1 MKQAI
6 AEPTRRGAGLAGRLL
21 LAQVLVLMAGAL
33 TAWLVATIVGPSV
46 FHAHLAR
53 SNVGSTSAQILHT
66 ERAFR
71 SASAISLSLALLA
84 ALVAALGVSV
94 YMTRRIGR
102 SVATIATA
110 ASDVAGGHYDVRV
123 PGPGLG
129 PEFDALA
136 LGFNQMAGRL
146 GSVEVTRR
154 RLLADLGHE
163 MRTPVATLDAYLEAL
178 EDGVAPLDPETAE
191 LLRAQTGRL
200 ARLSEDISSV
210 SRAEEGQVRLDLQEA
225 QPESVVATSVD
236 SVTEAFNAKGVRL
249 LVKIPTPLPD
259 VRMDPD
265 RIGQVLGNVL
275 DNALRHTPAGGTV
288 TVSATSSPRTG
299 VVELCVADT
308 GDGIPAEHLPHVFD
322 RFYRVDAARDR
333 AHGGSGIG
341 LAIAKA
347 LAEAHGGE
355 LTATSPGSGKG
366 STFRLLLPGR

>member
-21 LAQVLVLMAGAL
+21 LAQALVLMAGAL

-46 FHAHLAR
+46 FHQHLAR

-84 ALVAALGVSV
+84 ALVAALAVSV

-146 GSVEVTRR
+146 GSVEATRR

-178 EDGVAPLDPETAE
+178 EDGVATLDPETAA

-210 SRAEEGQVRLDLQEA
+210 SRAEEGQVRLDLQQVQLEL
-225 QPESVVATSVD
+225 VVDAAVD
-236 SVTEAFNAKGVRL
+236 SFAEAFNAKGVSL
-249 LVKIPTPLPD
+249 LTHVSAPLPD
-259 VRMDPD
+259 VRMDRD

-288 TVSATSSPRTG
+288 TISAASSPRPG
-299 VVELCVADT
+299 VVELSVADT
-308 GDGIPAEHLPHVFD
+308 GEGIPAEHLPHVFD

-347 LAEAHGGE
+347 LVEAHGGD
-355 LTATSPGSGKG
+355 LTATSPGTGKG
-366 STFRLLLPGR
+366 STFRLRLPIR

>member
-1 MKQAI
+1 VFGALSIDVAAREVHLDGEAVALTRTEFDVLEALSARPKLVFSRRQLIDAVWDQTWVGDEHLVDVHVGHLRRKLGDDPELATVRAHGPRHRLPHGRGQMKQAI

-154 RLLADLGHE
+154 RLLAA
-163 MRTPVATLDAYLEAL
+163 RT
-178 EDGVAPLDPETAE
+178 
-191 LLRAQTGRL
+191 
-200 ARLSEDISSV
+200 
-210 SRAEEGQVRLDLQEA
+210 
-225 QPESVVATSVD
+225 
-236 SVTEAFNAKGVRL
+236 
-249 LVKIPTPLPD
+249 
-259 VRMDPD
+259 
-265 RIGQVLGNVL
+265 
-275 DNALRHTPAGGTV
+275 
-288 TVSATSSPRTG
+288 
-299 VVELCVADT
+299 
-308 GDGIPAEHLPHVFD
+308 
-322 RFYRVDAARDR
+322 
-333 AHGGSGIG
+333 
-341 LAIAKA
+341 
-347 LAEAHGGE
+347 
-355 LTATSPGSGKG
+355 
-366 STFRLLLPGR
+366 

>member
-84 ALVAALGVSV
+84 ALVAALAVSV

-146 GSVEVTRR
+146 GSVEATRR

-178 EDGVAPLDPETAE
+178 EDGVATLDPETAA

-210 SRAEEGQVRLDLQEA
+210 SRAEEGQVRLDLQQVQLEL
-225 QPESVVATSVD
+225 VVAAAVD
-236 SVTEAFNAKGVRL
+236 SFAEAFNAKGVRL
-249 LVKIPTPLPD
+249 LVHVSTPLPD
-259 VRMDPD
+259 VRMDRD

-288 TVSATSSPRTG
+288 TISAASSPRAG
-299 VVELCVADT
+299 VVELSVADT
-308 GDGIPAEHLPHVFD
+308 GEGIPAEHLPHVFD

-355 LTATSPGSGKG
+355 LTATSPGTGRG
-366 STFRLLLPGR
+366 SIFRLLLPIR

>member
-66 ERAFR
+66 EKAFR

-84 ALVAALGVSV
+84 ALVAALAVSV

-146 GSVEVTRR
+146 GSVEATRR

-178 EDGVAPLDPETAE
+178 EDGVATLDPETAA

-210 SRAEEGQVRLDLQEA
+210 SRAEEGQVRLDLQQVQLEL
-225 QPESVVATSVD
+225 VVAAAVD
-236 SVTEAFNAKGVRL
+236 SVAEAFNAKGVRL
-249 LVKIPTPLPD
+249 LVHVSTPLPD
-259 VRMDPD
+259 VRMDRD

-288 TVSATSSPRTG
+288 TISAASSPRAG
-299 VVELCVADT
+299 VVELSVADT
-308 GDGIPAEHLPHVFD
+308 GEGIPAEHLPHVFD

-355 LTATSPGSGKG
+355 LTATSPGTGRG
-366 STFRLLLPGR
+366 SIFRLLLPIR

>member
-66 ERAFR
+66 EKAFR

-84 ALVAALGVSV
+84 ALVAALAVSV

-146 GSVEVTRR
+146 GSVEATRR

-178 EDGVAPLDPETAE
+178 EDGVATLDPETAA

-210 SRAEEGQVRLDLQEA
+210 SRAEEGQVRLDLQQVQLEL
-225 QPESVVATSVD
+225 VVAAAVD
-236 SVTEAFNAKGVRL
+236 SFAEAFNAKGVRL
-249 LVKIPTPLPD
+249 LVHVSTPLPD
-259 VRMDPD
+259 VRMDRD

-275 DNALRHTPAGGTV
+275 DNALRHTPTGGTV
-288 TVSATSSPRTG
+288 TISAASSPRAG
-299 VVELCVADT
+299 VVELSVADT
-308 GDGIPAEHLPHVFD
+308 GEGIPAEHLPHVFD

-341 LAIAKA
+341 LAIARA

-355 LTATSPGSGKG
+355 LTATSPGTGRG
-366 STFRLLLPGR
+366 SIFRLLLPIR

>member
-84 ALVAALGVSV
+84 ALVAALAVSV

-102 SVATIATA
+102 SVATIASA

-146 GSVEVTRR
+146 GSVEATRR

-178 EDGVAPLDPETAE
+178 EDGVATLDPETAA

-210 SRAEEGQVRLDLQEA
+210 SRAEEGQVRLDLQQVQLEL
-225 QPESVVATSVD
+225 VVAAAVD
-236 SVTEAFNAKGVRL
+236 SVAEAFNAKGVRL
-249 LVKIPTPLPD
+249 LVHVSTPSPD
-259 VRMDPD
+259 VRMDRD

-288 TVSATSSPRTG
+288 TISAASSPRAG
-299 VVELCVADT
+299 VVELSVADT
-308 GDGIPAEHLPHVFD
+308 GEGIPAEHLPHVFD

-355 LTATSPGSGKG
+355 LTATSPGTGRG
-366 STFRLLLPGR
+366 SIFRLLLPIR